1 VSVSDLL
8 QNNSF
13 FEVNMTENNK
23 LMQVADDIVV
33 TMDYTL
39 TVEGEIVDS
48 SEEDGPIQFL
58 QGHGNIIPGLEAHLG
73 GLVVGDSL
81 EVSVAAKDA
90 YGDFDPEQIVGVP
103 ISEFP
108 EEICIEPGVELE
120 MKDSEGNQLFARIV
134 TVGKSRVKLDF
145 NHPLAG
151 KELNFLVTIVG
162 LRQPTPEELEHGHV
176 HGSEGHVH

>member
-1 VSVSDLL
+1 
-8 QNNSF
+8 
-13 FEVNMTENNK
+13 MTEKSELN
-23 LMQVADDIVV
+23 QVADDVVV

-58 QGHGNIIPGLEAHLG
+58 HGHGNIISGLEAHLG
-73 GLVVGDSL
+73 GLALGESL
-81 EVSVAAKDA
+81 QVTVAAEDA
-90 YGDFDPEQIVGVP
+90 YGEFDPEQIVDVP

-108 EEICIEPGVELE
+108 EEICIEPEVELE
-120 MKDSEGNQLFARIV
+120 MKDTKGNQLFARIV
-134 TVGKSRVKLDF
+134 SVGKSRVKLDF

-151 KELNFLVTIVG
+151 KELTFDVTIIG
-162 LRQPTPEELEHGHV
+162 LRLPTSEELEHGHV

>member
-1 VSVSDLL
+1 
-8 QNNSF
+8 
-13 FEVNMTENNK
+13 MTENEE
-23 LMQVADDIVV
+23 LILVADDLVV

-39 TVEGEIVDS
+39 TVDNEIVDS
-48 SEEDGPIQFL
+48 SEQDGPIQFL

-73 GLVVGDSL
+73 GLAVGESL
-81 EVSVAAKDA
+81 EVSVVAKDA
-90 YGDFDPEQIVGVP
+90 YGEFDPEQIVDVP

-120 MKDSEGNQLFARIV
+120 MKDTEGDQLFARIV
-134 TVGKSRVKLDF
+134 SVGKSRVKLDF

-151 KELNFLVTIVG
+151 KELSFKVAILG
-162 LRQPTPEELEHGHV
+162 LRAATPDELEHGHV